1 LKKFN
6 LLHIC
11 SSLAWGGA
19 EISAVKLA
27 LALKERGH
35 NLLFAAHPNGRIIKE
50 LMRHDIEVIQMR
62 LLRNFDPIAVF
73 KLIRVLKK
81 KKIDIIHV
89 HMSRD
94 LVHVFWALKF
104 IAHKPP
110 VILQK
115 QVSSKILKKDY
126 FHKKIY
132 SVVSKIFVLSNF
144 LRENVLQTCPVT
156 DDKVV
161 VIPGGIDLSKYEIGE
176 KVRERL
182 RMELNIPDS
191 SIVIG
196 TIARI
201 DRGKGLI
208 ELVQAFSKLIEN
220 NKDIRL
226 VIVGAPTVGEEK
238 FFEELKDRV
247 SKLKVQE
254 LVLFTG
260 FRSDIPEILTV
271 FDIFVLASYG
281 EAFGYV
287 LLEASAARL
296 PIIATDSG
304 GVRDI
309 VEDGETGILVQPYDV
324 ESLYRAMD
332 TLMKDAPLRKK
343 LGLLGRQR
351 IEDKFIEENILEK
364 IEQEYQSLLDV

>member
-1 LKKFN
+1 
-6 LLHIC
+6 
-11 SSLAWGGA
+11 
-19 EISAVKLA
+19 
-27 LALKERGH
+27 
-35 NLLFAAHPNGRIIKE
+35 
-50 LMRHDIEVIQMR
+50 MRNEIEVIKVR
-62 LLRNFDPIAVF
+62 LIRNFDPIAVF

-104 IAHKPP
+104 ISRKPH

-115 QVSSKILKKDY
+115 QVSSKVLKKDY

-132 SVVSKIFVLSNF
+132 SIVSKIFVLSNF
-144 LRENVLQTCPVT
+144 LRENVLYTCPVT

-161 VIPGGIDLSKYEIGE
+161 VIHGGIDLSKYEIGD
-176 KVRERL
+176 KVREKL
-182 RMELNIPDS
+182 RTELNIPNN
-191 SIVIG
+191 SIVFG

-201 DRGKGLI
+201 DRAKGLI
-208 ELVQAFSKLIEN
+208 ELVQAFSKLVEN

-226 VIVGAPTVGEEK
+226 IIVGEPTVGEET
-238 FFEELKDRV
+238 FFKELKNQV

-260 FRSDIPEILTV
+260 FRSDIPEILSV

-287 LLEASAARL
+287 LLEASAAKL

-309 VEDGETGILVQPYDV
+309 VEDGKTGILVESYDV
-324 ESLYRAMD
+324 ESLFRAMD
-332 TLMKDAPLRKK
+332 TLIKNVSLRKK
-343 LGLLGRQR
+343 LGCAGRKR
-351 IEDKFIEENILEK
+351 MEARFTKENILDK
-364 IEQEYQSLLDV
+364 IEQEYQSLLDD